1 MNIYSS
7 THSFN
12 TLSTYDSGADL
23 LKELRVIKNE
33 EFGFFVAFNVEKR
46 AYVSLGRHYDLPWWG
61 LGDRYRF
68 ETIVIHGE
76 ITQLP
81 R

>member
-46 AYVSLGRHYDLPWWG
+46 AYVSLGIMIC
-61 LGDRYRF
+61 LGGGFGTDTALRPLLYM
-68 ETIVIHGE
+68 VK

>member
-46 AYVSLGRHYDLPWWG
+46 AYVSLGRHYLGGG
-61 LGDRYRF
+61 LRTDIALRPLLYM
-68 ETIVIHGE
+68 VK

>member
-46 AYVSLGRHYDLPWWG
+46 AY
-61 LGDRYRF
+61 
-68 ETIVIHGE
+68 
-76 ITQLP
+76 ITLVGA
-81 R
+81 